1 MIGNAIATIRD
12 WQPTARETQLLQLL
26 PALLAGAWLYSAY
39 TGMQSA
45 VDTGTATQIRLADAR
60 AKFKRM
66 SDNNWRNDLAQQ
78 HARLEDLTMLDP
90 TPAISLLRMRGEV
103 SELATAAGLADIKF
117 IEATSSS
124 DFDVKKANARGFSK
138 ITTTIEC
145 DFDWVGLGALLDQ
158 IESNARAYLIEGIEV
173 RNDGEKQRMRIS
185 LKALHR
191 VAGSTS

>member
-1 MIGNAIATIRD
+1 MIGNAIAAIRE
-12 WQPTARETQLLQLL
+12 WQPTAREARLLQLL

-45 VDTGTATQIRLADAR
+45 DEIGSATQMRLADAR

-66 SDNNWRNDLAQQ
+66 SDNDWRNDLAQQ
-78 HARLEDLTMLDP
+78 HARLEGLTMLDP

-103 SELATAAGLADIKF
+103 SELATAAGLTDVKF

-124 DFDVKKANARGFSK
+124 EFDVKKANARGFSK
-138 ITTTIEC
+138 LTTTFEC
-145 DFDWVGLGALLDQ
+145 DFDWAGLGALLDQ
-158 IESNARAYLIEGIEV
+158 IEASARSYLIEGIEV

-191 VAGSTS
+191 VAGSAS

>member
-1 MIGNAIATIRD
+1 MIGNALATIRE

-45 VDTGTATQIRLADAR
+45 VDKGTATQIRLADAR